1 MEQGLFL
8 FIILGFTLPGSI
20 SAAETAYQWTDDQG
34 RIHYGDRLPA
44 SIESRTILLQG
55 NTNRDNTLSGLRP
68 DERDRLRKME
78 QHRQQQQRR
87 AHTAR
92 TRADSQRA
100 ARRAHCKDNRK
111 MLKNSRGRDTF
122 KKYSRY
128 LRNNCW

>member
-1 MEQGLFL
+1 MKQGLCL
-8 FIILGFTLPGSI
+8 FITLGFILLDST

-44 SIESRTILLQG
+44 NGKSRTIILQ
-55 NTNRDNTLSGLRP
+55 RDINQANSLSGLRP
-68 DERDRLRKME
+68 GERDRLSQLE
-78 QHRQQQQRR
+78 QHQQQQRRR

-92 TRADSQRA
+92 TRTDHQREIK
-100 ARRAHCKDNRK
+100 RTLCTNNRE
-111 MLKNSRGRDTF
+111 MLKKSRGRDTF